1 MIKTAR
7 LNIFKELRLQA
18 WLRFFH
24 RHDKSGETTWLH
36 SFHFLVNTIFM
47 CRTTGDSEIR
57 TRDLLNVISPPW
69 LSIVMVPKCICNS
82 GLVVVEQTS
91 FLHSTTLK
99 AMRTQHIDNGE
110 KIPLHSYHVIFPQKK
125 RNWMEK
131 IVVLISPLELLFT
144 PFVIFYT
151 HHDDVYCLPLQ
162 RKRVI

>member
-99 AMRTQHIDNGE
+99 AMRTQHTDNGE
-110 KIPLHSYHVIFPQKK
+110 KIPLHSYHVIFPQKRGIEWRK
-125 RNWMEK
+125 LWFWF
-131 IVVLISPLELLFT
+131 LLSNCCLLRLSFS
-144 PFVIFYT
+144 T
-151 HHDDVYCLPLQ
+151 HIMMMCTVYLY
-162 RKRVI
+162 RENV